1 MQVQRVGILLA
12 VMTVLALGAST
23 AACNNGPQPPTST
36 TTTSGSSATL
46 PSPPTTA
53 PNKALIGAKVSGSGS
68 FDLTQ
73 TTTVPDCTFSWR
85 QDYTF
90 DLKDQAASFS
100 PQTGQLV
107 VGGVSLERQPV
118 APEQACIG
126 QFSIPG
132 PSGGGWIGDMLI
144 NLTYP
149 VSMVIPSPP
158 QVAFLYEGAPQW
170 VFTSAQGL
178 RSGNGA
184 LSCKGFTLGSTFPQ
198 TVPGT
203 PGGPNVSCT
212 PKTSNKYT
220 GTFHL
225 TYCPP
230 LHMGPAT
237 DLHNSCTG
245 TGSATLQVDF
255 ETVTVAP
262 NIVVSPPKL
271 QFGETQV
278 GKMSAPQTVTI
289 SNPPPG
295 NAPLVID
302 GIGVV
307 GEPGAATD
315 YVLSG
320 GTISKSCFMPAT
332 GGSWTG
338 CASDVVLDVGQSAT
352 FQVAFAPKAVTPLD
366 VNLTIVTNSSS
377 PYYDVALYGMG
388 MASTS

>member
-1 MQVQRVGILLA
+1 M
-12 VMTVLALGAST
+12 
-23 AACNNGPQPPTST
+23 
-36 TTTSGSSATL
+36 
-46 PSPPTTA
+46 
-53 PNKALIGAKVSGSGS
+53 
-68 FDLTQ
+68 
-73 TTTVPDCTFSWR
+73 
-85 QDYTF
+85 
-90 DLKDQAASFS
+90 
-100 PQTGQLV
+100 
-107 VGGVSLERQPV
+107 GGVSLERQPV
-118 APEQACIG
+118 ASEQACIG
-126 QFSIPG
+126 QFSVPG
-132 PSGGGWIGDMLI
+132 PSGGSWTGDMLV

-149 VSMVIPSPP
+149 ASMVIPSPP

-178 RSGNGA
+178 RSGKGA
-184 LSCKGFTLGSTFPQ
+184 LSCKGFTLGSTSLQ
-198 TVPGT
+198 TAPGN

-237 DLHNSCTG
+237 GLHNSCAG

-262 NIVVSPPKL
+262 NIVVSPSKL

-278 GKMSAPQTVTI
+278 GKSSAAQTVTI

-302 GIGVV
+302 GIGVA
-307 GEPGAATD
+307 GEPGAAAD
-315 YVLSG
+315 YVFSSS
-320 GTISKSCFMPAT
+320 TISKGCFMPAS
-332 GGSWTG
+332 GNWSG
-338 CASDVVLDVGQSAT
+338 CSTDLVLDVGQSAT

-366 VNLTIVTNSSS
+366 VNLTIVTNGSSS
-377 PYYDVALYGMG
+377 YYDMALYGMG
-388 MASTS
+388 VAGTS